1 MLRVINSEKQPRI
14 RGGGVDLPA
23 EPEEAGKKSV
33 DATRRPQ
40 FPRQREPVEE
50 WGFKGGL
57 AGILS
62 AVSF

>member
-40 FPRQREPVEE
+40 FPR
-50 WGFKGGL
+50 
-57 AGILS
+57 
-62 AVSF
+62 